1 MGTRRRSFLLV
12 RVGASQS
19 GLLPTTIF
27 RTPSMASSLT
37 RVARSSVLLASRASP
52 VRTLGARTIVVGRD
66 GRHWNSVLLMV
77 PQAEEWQI
85 ERFGKYSR
93 SAQPGLS
100 EPRSGLN

>member
-1 MGTRRRSFLLV
+1 
-12 RVGASQS
+12 
-19 GLLPTTIF
+19 
-27 RTPSMASSLT
+27 MASSLT

-52 VRTLGARTIVVGRD
+52 VRTLGARTIVVGCD

>member
-1 MGTRRRSFLLV
+1 
-12 RVGASQS
+12 
-19 GLLPTTIF
+19 
-27 RTPSMASSLT
+27 MASSLT

-85 ERFGKYSR
+85 EQSPGVRPR
-93 SAQPGLS
+93 HRRVVVTHPLRAQAL
-100 EPRSGLN
+100 RQI